1 MILKSDLNFIQKQN
15 SLQLKTINFKVN
27 GRQLHGLSHAD
38 VVPLLKDLSMEVQM
52 VCARPKHNEYANRD
66 ILVNFDAISNDNN
79 SSTVRTGVDIY
90 SAYGSLNSIVPSIDR
105 LVKAKSDGSLAI
117 SSPTVSSA
125 TNDLSKIKSR
135 SLEPLTGLAMW
146 SSEPQ
151 IIELIKGDRG
161 LGFSILDYQ
170 VIGIDYSIKQNLIG
184 LRANH
189 KFVLNLFCN
198 T

>member
-1 MILKSDLNFIQKQN
+1 LIQKQN
-15 SLQLKTINFKVN
+15 LLQLKIIIFKVN
-27 GRQLHGLSHAD
+27 GIQLHGLSHAD
-38 VVPLLKDLSMEVQM
+38 VVPLLRDLSMEVQM
-52 VCARPKHNEYANRD
+52 VCARPKHNESANRD
-66 ILVNFDAISNDNN
+66 ILVNFDAISNDNS
-79 SSTVRTGVDIY
+79 SSTARTGVDIY

-146 SSEPQ
+146 NSEPQ

-170 VIGIDYSIKQNLIG
+170 VI
-184 LRANH
+184 
-189 KFVLNLFCN
+189 
-198 T
+198 

>member
-1 MILKSDLNFIQKQN
+1 MVQKQN
-15 SLQLKTINFKVN
+15 SLQLKIIIFKVN
-27 GRQLHGLSHAD
+27 GTQLHGLSHAD
-38 VVPLLKDLSMEVQM
+38 VVPLLRDLSMEVQM
-52 VCARPKHNEYANRD
+52 VCARPKHNEFANRD
-66 ILVNFDAISNDNN
+66 ILVNFDAISNN
-79 SSTVRTGVDIY
+79 SSTARTGVDIY

-146 SSEPQ
+146 NSEPQ

-170 VIGIDYSIKQNLIG
+170 VI
-184 LRANH
+184 
-189 KFVLNLFCN
+189 
-198 T
+198 